1 MLSPFFVLGGGD
13 SQLDGDVV
21 EDYLG
26 APTRVGQHKH
36 WHPFRRVHRYW
47 LDEKNKS
54 GKVSQ
59 LKCVPH
65 MGAKMTCSGPA
76 LLNKLMAPVTLI
88 STNNKSLHIMGAMMV
103 EIRVEKEVTGLYL
116 SLSACEDLE
125 GVLLWNKEDSST
137 AVNGIKHVDEDREKE
152 KKSKLS
158 LHQ

>member
-76 LLNKLMAPVTLI
+76 LLNKLMAPVTCHFDIHQLQVPAHHGRNDGGDQGREGGDWAV
-88 STNNKSLHIMGAMMV
+88 SES
-103 EIRVEKEVTGLYL
+103 L
-116 SLSACEDLE
+116 SL
-125 GVLLWNKEDSST
+125 
-137 AVNGIKHVDEDREKE
+137 
-152 KKSKLS
+152 
-158 LHQ
+158 